1 MIDLLWFL
9 YLFGVLAFGLGVVLA
24 YALRP
29 TPLRVLLFVAA
40 GLAIP
45 AVLLAWAYFSAPTD
59 ARPEGCSDCTY
70 WQGRYWEPGFVIFCS
85 ILNLAGWAFGSLIG
99 LVARIQ
105 TGRWLG
111 E

>member
-1 MIDLLWFL
+1 VIDLLWFL
-9 YLFGVLAFGLGVVLA
+9 YLFGVLAFGLGLVLA

-29 TPLRVLLFVAA
+29 TPLRVLLFLAA
-40 GLAIP
+40 GLVIP
-45 AVLLAWAYFSAPTD
+45 TVLLAWAYFSAPTD

-85 ILNLAGWAFGSLIG
+85 ILNLVGWAFGSLIG

-105 TGRWLG
+105 TGR
-111 E
+111 